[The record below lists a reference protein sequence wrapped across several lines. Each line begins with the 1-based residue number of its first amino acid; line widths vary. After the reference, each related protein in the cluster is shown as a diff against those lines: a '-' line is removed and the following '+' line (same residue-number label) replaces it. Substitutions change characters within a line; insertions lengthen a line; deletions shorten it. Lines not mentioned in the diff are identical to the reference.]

1 VYGGDFTILHG
12 TARRWTGS
20 GRVVQQAIEDDPI
33 GWLEG
38 ERRAIAAA
46 VQQSAELGLDELSWD
61 LAWTATTLYETR
73 AYFDDW
79 LAVQKSAL
87 DATERAGNR
96 RGRAAMLIARSSCML
111 QIGRFEDSRDLAEE
125 GLRLFTEAGDTHG
138 SAIAQYRL
146 AVLYARLG
154 KPEPAVAVCRQA
166 IENTQL
172 AGDLFLEAGVLREL
186 AGAHIQQGDH
196 QAARECLTRSLRLLD
211 KNGNQRGRSMTRHM
225 LGELQLRQGEYDAAE
240 QTFRQILADVEAA
253 SDIVGQAHV
262 LLGLGE
268 TLARSGRG
276 GEAGRR
282 LDAALVLARQAR
294 QRIVEGR
301 VLFVLGAINPARRD
315 QPACRDYLTRSL
327 AIFGELE
334 LAHWQ
339 QQASSA
345 LRRLDDAGEGTP
357 SRA

>member
-1 VYGGDFTILHG
+1 VE
-12 TARRWTGS
+12 
-20 GRVVQQAIEDDPI
+20 QAIQDDPI
-33 GWLEG
+33 AWLEG
-38 ERRAIAAA
+38 ERCAIAAA
-46 VQQSAELGLDELSWD
+46 AQQSAELGLDELSWD

-87 DATERAGNR
+87 GATERAGNR
-96 RGRAAMLIARSSCML
+96 RGRAAMLTARSSCML
-111 QIGRFEDSRDLAEE
+111 QLGRFEESRDLAEE
-125 GLRLFTEAGDTHG
+125 SLRLFSEAGDPHG

-146 AVLYARLG
+146 AVFYVRMG
-154 KPEPAVAVCRQA
+154 QPEPAVAVCRQA
-166 IENTQL
+166 IENTQV
-172 AGDLFLEAGVLREL
+172 AGDFFLEAGVLREL

-211 KNGNQRGRSMTRHM
+211 QNGNQRGRSMTRHM
-225 LGELQLRQGEYDAAE
+225 LGELQLRQGDYGAAE
-240 QTFRQILADVEAA
+240 QTFRQILADVQAA

-268 TLARSGRG
+268 TLAKAGRDE
-276 GEAGRR
+276 EAGQR
-282 LDAALVLARQAR
+282 LDAALTLARQAR
-294 QRIVEGR
+294 QRIVEAR
-301 VLFVLGAINPARRD
+301 ALFVLGAMNPAR
-315 QPACRDYLTRSL
+315 QAAPARRDYLTRSL

-345 LRRLDDAGEGTP
+345 LSRLDGPGDSALL
-357 SRA
+357 RA